1 MPQYAKTRKGAPEG
15 FEYVTAKPVKV
26 GEAEVIVGLGKS
38 GAFKIATPQI
48 DGATVT
54 GKGKTFDDA
63 INDLIFVMTP
73 VITADDLVEADESA
87 KTPETPKE
95 AAPVK
100 AKAVPVKAK
109 IKAKV
114 VPADKVADTL
124 LSGLVPDADPVP
136 EDNDADADGETEVP
150 APESRMTGGK
160 LSALVMSA
168 YRRSAEAV
176 TAMHQ
181 KGITPAE
188 VRKISK
194 ATVDEI
200 AALCAE
206 GREAGVDGE
215 RVERLRMHGVRLAE
229 NHYRVAGGTD
239 TERLTAAQMTRLR
252 KKFGSVAKSLAA

>member
-15 FEYVTAKPVKV
+15 FEYVTAKPVKI
-26 GEAEVIVGLGKS
+26 GEVETIVGLGKS

-63 INDLIFVMTP
+63 INDLIRVMSP
-73 VITADDLVEADESA
+73 
-87 KTPETPKE
+87 
-95 AAPVK
+95 
-100 AKAVPVKAK
+100 
-109 IKAKV
+109 V
-114 VPADKVADTL
+114 VPADVLAEEFPDIEETAPVENKPVKASKTPKVQAVQLTDTPL
-124 LSGLVPDADPVP
+124 AALVI
-136 EDNDADADGETEVP
+136 ETEETTPV
-150 APESRMTGGK
+150 ENTMTGPK

-176 TAMHQ
+176 TTMHQ

-188 VRKISK
+188 VREINK
-194 ATVDEI
+194 AAADEI
-200 AALCAE
+200 TALCAE
-206 GREAGVDGE
+206 GRDAGIDGE
-215 RVERLRMHGVRLAE
+215 RVERLRLHGTRLTE

>member
-15 FEYVTAKPVKV
+15 FAHVTARPVKI
-26 GEAEVIVGLGKS
+26 GEAEVVVSLGKS

-63 INDLIFVMTP
+63 INDLIRVMSP
-73 VITADDLVEADESA
+73 
-87 KTPETPKE
+87 
-95 AAPVK
+95 
-100 AKAVPVKAK
+100 
-109 IKAKV
+109 V
-114 VPADKVADTL
+114 VPADVLAEEFPDTEKTAPAESEPVKVPKVQAVQLTDTPL
-124 LSGLVPDADPVP
+124 AALVI
-136 EDNDADADGETEVP
+136 ETEETTPV
-150 APESRMTGGK
+150 ENTMTGPK

-176 TAMHQ
+176 TTMHQ

-188 VRKISK
+188 VREINK
-194 ATVDEI
+194 AAADEI
-200 AALCAE
+200 TALCAE
-206 GREAGVDGE
+206 GRDAGIDGE
-215 RVERLRMHGVRLAE
+215 RVERLRLHGTRLTE